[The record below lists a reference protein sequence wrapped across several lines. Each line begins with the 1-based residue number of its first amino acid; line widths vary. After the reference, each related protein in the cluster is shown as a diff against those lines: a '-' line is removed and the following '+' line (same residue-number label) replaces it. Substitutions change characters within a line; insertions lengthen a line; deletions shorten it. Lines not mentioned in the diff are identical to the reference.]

1 MFNCCG
7 ERGIR
12 TPGPVTRT
20 TVFETAPIDHSGIS
34 PLLVDP
40 DMFWFR
46 DDKNKKL
53 FLLSIFSSNIQRNHF
68 DDLKINAQYNALH
81 LGFAGIS
88 NRGSHRAKEGV
99 ITRGIIYII
108 KLLFTCIKQ

>member
-1 MFNCCG
+1 MQNPRCRGFCSSFGG

-53 FLLSIFSSNIQRNHF
+53 FLLSIFSSNIQHNHF
-68 DDLKINAQYNALH
+68 DGLKINATGIDLH
-81 LGFAGIS
+81 LFFARFSPTQIPPTGGF
-88 NRGSHRAKEGV
+88 
-99 ITRGIIYII
+99 
-108 KLLFTCIKQ
+108 

>member
-53 FLLSIFSSNIQRNHF
+53 FLLSIFSTNIQHTQI
-68 DDLKINAQYNALH
+68 DALKINAKGIALH
-81 LGFAGIS
+81 LVFAWIS
-88 NRGSHRAKEGV
+88 PGDYDERSEE
-99 ITRGIIYII
+99 
-108 KLLFTCIKQ
+108 